1 MEQRLLLAA
10 ALGSCEENKVREN
23 EGASLSNVWPRAGD
37 FGLGLGNEAGHGS
50 VLSGGN
56 PEITQT

>member
-1 MEQRLLLAA
+1 MAA